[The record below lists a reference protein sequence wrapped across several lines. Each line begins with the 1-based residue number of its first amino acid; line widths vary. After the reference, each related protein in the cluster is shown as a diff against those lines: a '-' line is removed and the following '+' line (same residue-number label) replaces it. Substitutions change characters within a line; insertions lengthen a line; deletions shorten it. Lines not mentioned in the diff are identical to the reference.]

1 MWREKFGKMNR
12 SIKINRY
19 FLVQFVPFVR
29 TFRQEIYIFLNTCKI
44 NSLRGEGGGEWAQRG
59 EGWREAGRRG
69 GKKREEEGGDR
80 GREGVPAFKITTL
93 RAGKSF
99 VIVSTSFMRSAGE
112 ETSFTL

>member
-44 NSLRGEGGGEWAQRG
+44 NSLRGEGGEREGRVGAEGR
-59 EGWREAGRRG
+59 EGWREAGRR
-69 GKKREEEGGDR
+69 REEKRGGRR
-80 GREGVPAFKITTL
+80 G
-93 RAGKSF
+93 
-99 VIVSTSFMRSAGE
+99 
-112 ETSFTL
+112 